1 MIISH
6 KHKFIYIHPH
16 KCAGSSITETLVPYL
31 GDEDI
36 VVGVTND
43 GESLNA
49 DNGKWHNFKHASV
62 SRIKHAVGDEVWAN
76 YFKFSFVRN
85 PFDRCVSW
93 YFWLLQHSKKAD
105 LEWKELKEIRGMSFE
120 EFIASAILTP
130 KDEGWLKTWFK
141 FSGMLCKEGTPQT
154 NFIGF
159 YETLQRDFDKVC
171 DMIGIERKKLC
182 KVNTTKRDSHGS
194 YYSKKS
200 IDLVSEFFS
209 DDISMYNYTFDGRSL

>member
-16 KCAGSSITETLVPYL
+16 KCAGSSITESLLPHL

-43 GESLNA
+43 GESLESNK
-49 DNGKWHNFKHASV
+49 GKWQKFKHAPA
-62 SRIKHAVGDEVWAN
+62 SRIKQVVGDEVWAN

-93 YFWLLQHSKKAD
+93 YFWLLGDNAHKRVR
-105 LEWKELKEIRGMSFE
+105 EMSFE
-120 EFIASAILTP
+120 EWVISCFG
-130 KDEGWLKTWFK
+130 DEQAVINESWTKLCFT
-141 FSGMLCKEGTPQT
+141 FSGMLCKEGVPQT

-171 DMIGIERKKLC
+171 DMIGIERKKLD
-182 KVNTTKRDSHGS
+182 KVNATKRGLHGS

-200 IDLVSEFFS
+200 IDLVSEFFA
-209 DDISMYNYTFDGRSL
+209 DDISMYNYTFNGRSL